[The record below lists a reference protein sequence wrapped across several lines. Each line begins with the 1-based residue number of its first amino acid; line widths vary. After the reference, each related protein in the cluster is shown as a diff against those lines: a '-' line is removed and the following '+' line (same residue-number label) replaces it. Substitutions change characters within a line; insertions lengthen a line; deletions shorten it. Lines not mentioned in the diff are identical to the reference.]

1 MKSTFKYSAT
11 ALSTLSLAFALTG
24 CGNDGEQDGQGGAG
38 EPGKDG
44 LNGEP
49 GETGE
54 PGANG
59 DPGEPGTPGEPGEP
73 GEPGKDGLG
82 ADVIEGTF
90 GSWVMARVAA
100 IKAGTEEPGDYL
112 PLPQRVTDSVE
123 TAGGLKSNVVVS
135 WMDPLNFT
143 DNTATPRFGANADFL
158 AFFGDRRGSV
168 LGSLY
173 EGSSAAGWMWSN
185 HEYISGTS
193 PNSAAAGTAPNGQ
206 QLGFTQFLADRG
218 IIAAGAVDTAGYWA
232 GADATLSI
240 FLEQAKRQVGG
251 SWFRVVQDP
260 GSGDWTVDRSAGAK
274 RFDGTSGTLVKVVGT
289 TLSTN
294 GTDPTQVVVGTQN
307 NCSGAHTPW
316 GTVLSGEENVQ
327 DYYGELEPFF
337 SSQGAF
343 VPTVGAATA
352 ASGGDIVL
360 DYAPEASGEWG
371 RNADTT
377 KNYPKDHYG
386 YLTEFD
392 PTAAPTAAYDS
403 TTGLGHQKL
412 GAMGRSRWE
421 NATFVTGE
429 DWALVNNQPI
439 VIYGG
444 DDRRGGRIFK
454 FVTSANWTSGMT
466 KAQTRNLLA
475 TGKLYAAHFK
485 DLKNDG
491 NGLTIGAGGDTPTQA
506 APGNGEW
513 IEMSLSNT
521 TQDAPNAAA
530 ITAGTKVGAALQNNT
545 WNGMGAFVSEA
556 QMKSVLFTACNKLGI
571 MELNRPEDLEYNPF
585 DSSIY
590 VAFTNHNRRRA
601 LTNAGLVIGTPAVG
615 DLRADTLGAV
625 FVMKEATPAA
635 PGTSLTFT
643 FWSAWNGRSQAASGT
658 DPYVAANPDN
668 IVIDPTGE
676 VWFGTDGNYGT
687 NNKADA
693 IYYLDRAEKK
703 AYRVVSTPSDAE
715 ATGPAFTPDGKTLFF
730 NVQHPGEAVY
740 SAWPKNSKYGPLSS
754 LVAVTPRR

>member
-11 ALSTLSLAFALTG
+11 ALATLSLAFALTG
-24 CGNDGEQDGQGGAG
+24 CSSDGDQDGQGGAG

-44 LNGEP
+44 TNGENGEP
-49 GETGE
+49 GALGENGE
-54 PGANG
+54 PGANA
-59 DPGEPGTPGEPGEP
+59 EPGAP
-73 GEPGKDGLG
+73 GEPGKDGLS
-82 ADVIEGTF
+82 ADVVEGTF
-90 GSWVMARVAA
+90 SSWAMARVAA

-123 TAGGLKSNVVVS
+123 TARGLKSNVVVS

-143 DNTATPRFGANADFL
+143 NNTGTPRFGANGDFV
-158 AFFGDRRGSV
+158 AFFGDPQGGV
-168 LGSLY
+168 LGNLY
-173 EGSSAAGWMWSN
+173 EGSSAAGWIWSN
-185 HEYISGTS
+185 HEYISGTTPS
-193 PNSAAAGTAPNGQ
+193 AAAAGTAPNSQ
-206 QLGFTQFLADRG
+206 QLGFSQFLVDRG

-232 GADATLSI
+232 GADATLTTFI
-240 FLEQAKRQVGG
+240 EQAKRQVGG
-251 SWFRVVQDP
+251 SWFHVVQDP

-274 RFDGTSGTLVKVVGT
+274 RFDGTSATLIKVVGT

-294 GTDPTQVVVGTQN
+294 ATDPTQVVVGTQN
-307 NCSGAHTPW
+307 NCSGTHTPW
-316 GTVLSGEENVQ
+316 GTVMSGEENVQ

-343 VPTVGAATA
+343 TATVGAATA
-352 ASGGDIVL
+352 ASGGNIVL
-360 DYAPEASGEWG
+360 NYASEASGEWG
-371 RNADTT
+371 RNVDTT

-386 YLTEFD
+386 YIVEFD
-392 PTAAPTAAYDS
+392 PTADPSAAYSS

-454 FVTSANWTSGMT
+454 FVTSANWTTGMT

-491 NGLTIGAGGDTPTQA
+491 NGLTIGSGDTPTQA
-506 APGNGEW
+506 APGNGQW
-513 IEMSLSNT
+513 IELSLSNA

-530 ITAGTKVGAALQNNT
+530 ITAGTKVGAALQSNT

-601 LTNAGLVIGTPAVG
+601 LTNAGLVIGTPVAG
-615 DLRADTLGAV
+615 DLRADPLGAV

-643 FWSAWNGRSQAASGT
+643 FWSAWNGRSQALAVT
-658 DPYVAANPDN
+658 DPYVASCPDN
-668 IVIDPTGE
+668 IVIDPAGE
-676 VWFGTDGNYGT
+676 VWFGTDGNYGV

-693 IYYLDRAEKK
+693 IYYLDRQEKK

-715 ATGPAFTPDGKTLFF
+715 ATGPAFTADGKTLFF
-730 NVQHPGEAVY
+730 NVQHPGESVY
-740 SAWPKNSKYGPLSS
+740 SAWPNNSKYGPLSS
-754 LVAVTPRR
+754 LVAVTPRL